1 MPSFDIVSEVDWQEV
16 KNAVAQANREISAR
30 FDFKGSDA
38 RVEQSGKEGETL
50 TIHADDKYKAG
61 QVLDVLRLKLAKRE
75 VDVQCLKVGEAAV
88 SPAGKAVQEITVRHG
103 LDAELARAVVKE
115 IKNAKMKVQAS
126 IQGGQV
132 RVSGKKRDD
141 LQAAIALIKDGKW
154 GMPLQYVNFR
164 D

>member
-16 KNAVAQANREISAR
+16 KNAVNQANREVGTR

-38 RVEQSGKEGETL
+38 RVEEKDPLL
-50 TIHADDKYKAG
+50 TIHADDDYKAG
-61 QVLDVLRLKLAKRE
+61 QVADVLQLKLAKRG
-75 VDVQCLKVGEAAV
+75 VDVACLEKGEVKV
-88 SPAGKAVQEITVRHG
+88 SPTGKAVQEIKVRQG
-103 LDAELARAVVKE
+103 VDIELARKIVKF
-115 IKNAKMKVQAS
+115 IKGRKMKVQAA

-141 LQAAIALIKDGKW
+141 LQQVMAFLDEQKLGL
-154 GMPLQYVNFR
+154 PLQYVNLR